1 MCGHKERERKRE
13 SGSWQAGDKDLSTC
27 QKSVRLAKATA
38 RSFGHR
44 ADAPSCASQSQ
55 PNARASVPAA
65 SLSGLS
71 AAQATVRPERERE
84 SGRVEEGQ
92 VRADELQPRC
102 KPQKYLTICLQY
114 ILCYSL
120 MPNAPP
126 PLSCAASH
134 TRTCI
139 YLPYVDKYSSCFF
152 RSLLSLCL
160 SCTSCSISISILFVI
175 LLLLCRV

>member
-1 MCGHKERERKRE
+1 M
-13 SGSWQAGDKDLSTC
+13 AGGRQGLKHMPKVSSTGKSDSAQFRSQGRCAQLC
-27 QKSVRLAKATA
+27 QPKPTECPGKCPRGVSEWTFC
-38 RSFGHR
+38 SSS
-44 ADAPSCASQSQ
+44 DSE
-55 PNARASVPAA
+55 
-65 SLSGLS
+65 
-71 AAQATVRPERERE
+71 TRERE
-84 SGRVEEGQ
+84 SGRVEKGQ

-139 YLPYVDKYSSCFF
+139 YLPYVDKYASCLFL
-152 RSLLSLCL
+152 SLLSLCL